1 MPTPNKALVRRFL
14 EEVINGGNT
23 TLLAELATAD
33 HVRHAP
39 DGDLYGREGI
49 RIDVA
54 AWRAGFPDLRLVVED
69 LIAEGD
75 RVAYRYRLYGTHAGP
90 FLAVPATGRAVVV
103 AGFGIDRVADGRL
116 AESWVCFDALDLLR
130 QLGAL

>member
-1 MPTPNKALVRRFL
+1 M
-14 EEVINGGNT
+14 
-23 TLLAELATAD
+23 ATDD

>member
-1 MPTPNKALVRRFL
+1 MPDPNKALVRRFL
-14 EEVINGGNT
+14 DEVINRGNT
-23 TLLAELATAD
+23 NLLAELATDD

-39 DGDLYGREGI
+39 DGDLYGREGV